1 MVKLSLVTIAGAAA
15 LVSAAIISIAVVQ
28 YNSGHLASEEAA
40 LTDRTFENLATLG
53 ELGQVVKQVEL
64 DVVQVQQW
72 LTDVSA
78 TRGLNGMDDGW
89 AEAERFAKA
98 LSADIAS
105 GRALADKLGATTVS
119 TELSHIEAA
128 FPAFYEMGKNM
139 AKAYVEQG
147 PEAGNAT
154 MGQFDEKAET
164 LSGAVGALD
173 VEFHKMDEQIRAS
186 SEAAREELLARQQAG
201 SLAQIITN
209 ALLVLAIAFTAA
221 FVAGYLLRRLRD
233 ISSKI
238 RQIADGDY
246 SIEVHGSKVWEEL
259 RDIAYAAEHF
269 RESGLRIQQMH
280 ADDTARRQVNASER
294 ADMMAS
300 LRDGFGRVLGAAA
313 RGDFSLRVRTDFA
326 DTEINKLAEQ
336 VNTLVST
343 VDRGLSETGSVLA
356 TLADTDL
363 TRRVS
368 GDYDGAF
375 HALKSNVNTLAD
387 KLTEIVGQL
396 QNTSASVKT
405 ATGEI
410 LSGANDLADRT
421 ARQAAAIEE
430 TSAAME
436 QLARNVTD
444 NSQRAETLS
453 QKSRKLAGN
462 AEGTGGVMSEANS
475 AMQRISASSAKIS
488 DIIGLIDDIAFQ
500 TNLLALNASVEAARA
515 GEAGKGFAVVA
526 VEVRRLAQSAAQA
539 SAEVKT
545 LIDASASEVMG
556 GSRLVAQAADRLGAM
571 LHDVADNSRL
581 IEEMAAASREQ
592 STAISEVAS
601 AIRQM
606 DEMTQHNAAL
616 VEETNAAVEQTETQA
631 RDLDLIVTQFTVSNK
646 LGDMSQP
653 VHSRPVASPKAISS
667 KPAGKLASAA
677 KTYPSHGN
685 AAIKADWS
693 EF

>member
-1 MVKLSLVTIAGAAA
+1 LVKLSLVTIVGSAA
-15 LVSAAIISIAVVQ
+15 LVSAAVVSIALVQ
-28 YNSGHLASEEAA
+28 FNTGNLATEETA
-40 LTDRTFENLATLG
+40 LVDQTFANLATLG

-78 TRGLNGMDDGW
+78 TRGLDGMDDGW
-89 AEAERFAKA
+89 VEAEGFAKA
-98 LSADIAS
+98 LTTDIAH
-105 GRALADKLGATTVS
+105 GRGLAGKVGATKVS
-119 TELSHIEAA
+119 DELTRVEAD
-128 FPAFYEMGKNM
+128 FPAYYAMGKTM
-139 AKAYVEQG
+139 AQAYVDKG
-147 PEAGNAT
+147 PEGGNAI
-154 MGQFDEKAET
+154 MGQFDATAEK
-164 LSGAVGALD
+164 LGGAVSDLA
-173 VEFHKMDEQIRAS
+173 VEFNKIDEQIRTT
-186 SEAAREELLARQQAG
+186 SEASRQQLVEKQQAG
-201 SLAQIITN
+201 ALAQIITD

-221 FVAGYLLRRLRD
+221 FVAGYLLRRLRS
-233 ISSKI
+233 ISGKI
-238 RQIADGDY
+238 RKIADGDY
-246 SIEVHGSKVWEEL
+246 SIDVHGSRVWEEL
-259 RDIAYAAEHF
+259 KDIAYAAEHF
-269 RESGLRIQQMH
+269 RESGLRIQQLH
-280 ADDTARRQVNASER
+280 SDDAERRRLSVSER
-294 ADMMAS
+294 SDMMAA

-313 RGDFSLRVRTDFA
+313 RGDFSDRVRTDFPDA
-326 DTEINKLAEQ
+326 EINDLAGQ
-336 VNTLVST
+336 VNNLVST
-343 VDRGLSETGSVLA
+343 VDRGLKETGSVLA

-363 TRRVS
+363 TRRVD
-368 GDYDGAF
+368 GEYDGAF

-387 KLTEIVGQL
+387 KLTEIVSRL
-396 QNTSASVKT
+396 QQTSNSVKT

-436 QLARNVTD
+436 HLARNVTD

-453 QKSRKLAGN
+453 QKSRHLAGN
-462 AEGTGGVMSEANS
+462 AEGTGGVMSEANA
-475 AMQRISASSAKIS
+475 AMQRISSSSAKIS

-545 LIDASASEVMG
+545 LIDTSASEVQG

-571 LHDVADNSRL
+571 LKDVADNSRL
-581 IEEMAAASREQ
+581 IEEMATSSREQ

-616 VEETNAAVEQTETQA
+616 VEQTNAAVEQTETQA
-631 RDLDLIVTQFTVSNK
+631 RDLDQIVTQFTLTDAPQIVT
-646 LGDMSQP
+646 Q
-653 VHSRPVASPKAISS
+653 RPAPRAVPSAS
-667 KPAGKLASAA
+667 KPARSIPKLATAA
-677 KTYPSHGN
+677 RSYRSSGN
-685 AAIKADWS
+685 AAVKDWS

>member
-1 MVKLSLVTIAGAAA
+1 VKLSLVTIVGSAA
-15 LVSAAIISIAVVQ
+15 LVSAAIVSISLVQ
-28 YNSGHLASEEAA
+28 VNTGTLAAEETA
-40 LTDRTFENLATLG
+40 LVDSTFDNLATLG
-53 ELGQVVKQVEL
+53 QLGQVVKQVEL

-89 AEAERFAKA
+89 GEAEAFAKA
-98 LSADIAS
+98 LTIDTAAA
-105 GRALADKLGATTVS
+105 RALADKLGATTVS
-119 TELSHIEAA
+119 DELSHIEAA
-128 FPAFYEMGKNM
+128 FPAFYEMGKTM
-139 AKAYVEQG
+139 AKVYVDQG
-147 PEAGNAT
+147 PEAGNAI
-154 MGQFDEKAET
+154 MGQFDAKAEK
-164 LSGAVGALD
+164 LSGAVSALD

-186 SEAAREELLARQQAG
+186 SEAARQELVARQQAG
-201 SLAQIITN
+201 TAAQIITN

-221 FVAGYLLRRLRD
+221 FVAGYLLRRLRN
-233 ISSKI
+233 ISGKI

-246 SIEVHGSKVWEEL
+246 SVDVHGSRVWEEL
-259 RDIAYAAEHF
+259 KDIAYAAEHF
-269 RESGLRIQQMH
+269 RESGLRIQQLH
-280 ADDTARRQVNASER
+280 SDDAERRQITATER
-294 ADMMAS
+294 TEMMAA

-313 RGDFSLRVRTDFA
+313 RGDFSDRVRTDFA
-326 DTEINKLAEQ
+326 DAEINELAAQ

-343 VDRGLSETGSVLA
+343 VDRGLKETGSVLA

-363 TRRVS
+363 TRRVE
-368 GDYDGAF
+368 GAYEGAF
-375 HALKSNVNTLAD
+375 HALKANVNTLAD
-387 KLTEIVGQL
+387 KLTEIVSRL
-396 QNTSASVKT
+396 QQTSSSVKT

-453 QKSRKLAGN
+453 QKSRHLAGN
-462 AEGTGGVMSEANS
+462 AEGTGGVMSEANA
-475 AMQRISASSAKIS
+475 AMQRISTSSAKIS

-545 LIDASASEVMG
+545 LIDASAREVQG
-556 GSRLVAQAADRLGAM
+556 GSRLVAQAAERLSTM
-571 LHDVADNSRL
+571 LTDVADNSRL
-581 IEEMAAASREQ
+581 IEDMAGASREQ
-592 STAISEVAS
+592 STAIAEVAT

-631 RDLDLIVTQFTVSNK
+631 RDLDQIVTQFTLANDKASWRPA
-646 LGDMSQP
+646 GRGPAEQP
-653 VHSRPVASPKAISS
+653 K
-667 KPAGKLASAA
+667 KPAMPVGKVAGAA
-677 KTYPSHGN
+677 RTYRTRGN
-685 AAIKADWS
+685 AAVKEWS